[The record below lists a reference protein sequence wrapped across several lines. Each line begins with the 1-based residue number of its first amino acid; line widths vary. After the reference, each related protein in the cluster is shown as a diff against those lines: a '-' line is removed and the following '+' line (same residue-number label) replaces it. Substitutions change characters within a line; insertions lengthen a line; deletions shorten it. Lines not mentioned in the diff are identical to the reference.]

1 MTRSGRSALVEHHPG
16 CGVLAPNFPGRVCP
30 VVIPG
35 IRGSPT
41 MRWPPAQIHAG
52 SQGVA
57 IARRAHFPGYLVGCK
72 LERDRH
78 GN

>member
-1 MTRSGRSALVEHHPG
+1 MTRSGRSALVEHHPWLRRLG
-16 CGVLAPNFPGRVCP
+16 PELSGSVCP
-30 VVIPG
+30 VVIHG
-35 IRGSPT
+35 VRGSPHDALA
-41 MRWPPAQIHAG
+41 PAEIRAG